1 MQAQQHTPVPFGTM
15 PDGPVIDAGVMP
27 SAARVAALVAAGEPV
42 RVTLR
47 AESEEDPGMLA
58 AASVYAWL
66 GVRLFLTP
74 PASVPALR
82 QVLDMVSAIQGTT
95 QPVLSRR
102 GLA

>member
-1 MQAQQHTPVPFGTM
+1 M
-15 PDGPVIDAGVMP
+15 PDGPVADAGVMP
-27 SAARVAALVAAGEPV
+27 SAELVESLVATGRPV

-47 AESEEDPGMLA
+47 AGSGDDPGMLA

-66 GVRLFLTP
+66 GVRLFLV
-74 PASVPALR
+74 PAPDAPALR
-82 QVLDMVSAIQGTT
+82 QVLDMVAAIQGTA